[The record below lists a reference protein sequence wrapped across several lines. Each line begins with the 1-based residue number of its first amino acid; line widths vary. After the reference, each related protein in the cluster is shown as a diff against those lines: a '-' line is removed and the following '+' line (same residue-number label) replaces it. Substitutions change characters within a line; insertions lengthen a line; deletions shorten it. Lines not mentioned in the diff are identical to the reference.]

1 MVGPVPPPTGGIA
14 SLMEDIIHSDLSKD
28 YRFDV
33 FERSAGFPPGC
44 EGFWK
49 KNVFRFRRF
58 LDFYRK
64 VSRGRYALIHMHSAD
79 PAFLGTAIMMLLAR
93 AAGAKILLHMQ
104 GTDWD
109 WFYPDAPLF
118 RKLYT
123 RLGLFL
129 PHTILVLYQLWVDNI
144 KAFGTHADVLI
155 LRNLIHKADSPEHER
170 VEQTRNKLN
179 LSPDDFVVV
188 TVGTV
193 GWRKGSFDIL
203 KAVPL
208 VTSAEPSTKFVFVG
222 GEEKTGEWNQLM
234 EIVDREELG
243 PWVRFLGEVD
253 REQVPVFLALGNA
266 FLLPSYHEGMPVAI
280 LEAMRSGL
288 AVISTRVNA
297 IPDVIETDVSG
308 ILIDPGAPQEIADA
322 IVRLKRNPDL
332 RLKLAETAKHSF
344 DERFEFSQGIDAL
357 RSIYSSI
364 ISSADH

>member
-1 MVGPVPPPTGGIA
+1 
-14 SLMEDIIHSDLSKD
+14 MEDIIHSDLSKD
-28 YRFDV
+28 YQFEV

-58 LDFYRK
+58 LDFFRK
-64 VSRGRYALIHMHSAD
+64 VSRGRYALVHIHSAD

-93 AAGAKILLHMQ
+93 AAGANILLHMQ

-123 RLGLFL
+123 RFGLYL
-129 PHTILVLYQLWVDNI
+129 PHTILVLYQLWLDNI
-144 KAFGTHADVLI
+144 KALGTRADVRI
-155 LRNLIHKADSPEHER
+155 LRNLIHKTTPPESEYI
-170 VEQTRNKLN
+170 EQTRKKLD

-208 VTSAEPSTKFVFVG
+208 IASVEPSAKFVFVG
-222 GEEKTGEWNQLM
+222 GEEKPGEWNQLM
-234 EIVDREELG
+234 EIVNRDKLE
-243 PWVRFLGEVD
+243 PWVRFMGEVD
-253 REQVPVFLALGNA
+253 RKQVPVFLALGNV

-288 AVISTRVNA
+288 AVVSTRVNA

-308 ILIDPGAPQEIADA
+308 ILINPGAPQEIADA
-322 IVRLKRNPDL
+322 IVRLKGNPDL
-332 RLKLAETAKHSF
+332 CLKLAETAKHSF

-364 ISSADH
+364 IPSADR